1 MKKILVSE
9 KAKITPKEVLDEI
22 NKFEHINKSPYSNSF
37 YNIPGVTW
45 DYKPEGSLRISD
57 HWNFISKEKKH
68 CILDSREELIEN
80 YWLLAKYNEGK
91 YHVLKALGENVQGYR
106 LIEIDKNEVELL
118 IDLYNMDSI
127 VSSKEWY
134 TKHQFKPKLVREAHL
149 KNRKDILKYINS
161 RRLDK
166 FKEENKEIKKVVF
179 IEDKYLNTIK
189 TVMYLYEKS
198 NELENIS
205 NTEEGREQLN
215 NTYKIY
221 ELEAGKNES
230 FEEISILV
238 LDNGIAIEFKSDI
251 NI

>member
-37 YNIPGVTW
+37 YNVPGVTW

-57 HWNFISKEKKH
+57 HWNFTSKDKKH
-68 CILDSREELIEN
+68 CILDSTEELIEN
-80 YWLLAKYNEGK
+80 NWLLAKYTEGK
-91 YHVLKALGENVQGYR
+91 YHVLKAFGENVPGYR

-134 TKHQFKPKLVREAHL
+134 TKYQVKPKLVREAHL

-198 NELENIS
+198 NELENLS

-221 ELEAGKNES
+221 DLKAGENES